1 MQQWMMTE
9 QEAKAF
15 QDDGGDGSQGHSALL
30 SISLLRQAL
39 AKCQAPG
46 TLHLMSPCSL
56 PNNHVQAFAF
66 RPQILMFTYSDF
78 CWG

>member
-1 MQQWMMTE
+1 MMAE

-15 QDDGGDGSQGHSALL
+15 QDDGRDGSQGLSALL

-46 TLHLMSPCSL
+46 TPITSNVSL
-56 PNNHVQAFAF
+56 LSTEQP
-66 RPQILMFTYSDF
+66 RTSF
-78 CWG
+78 CLSSSNSSVYLF